1 MLDLNHPQS
10 EHIFKASA
18 LLDALLK
25 CSQRMSVAPSGVR
38 AELLTHAS
46 SRIDELRALGA
57 ERFPKSTAI
66 QPALDQ
72 LATVF
77 VDLAGKG
84 GGELTGDATEGDGP
98 CPACGGDVMKF
109 DAMAIIR
116 GQSPQWIILCRTC
129 TEPFSE
135 PFRKLESGDSFCT
148 MFI

>member
-10 EHIFKASA
+10 EHIFKASG

-25 CSQRMSVAPSGVR
+25 CSQRMSVAPSAVR

-46 SRIDELRALGA
+46 SRIEELRALGA
-57 ERFPKSTAI
+57 ERFATSTTIA
-66 QPALDQ
+66 PSLDQ
-72 LATVF
+72 LSNVF

-84 GGELTGDATEGDGP
+84 DGELTADATDGDGP
-98 CPACGGDVMKF
+98 CPACDGDVMKF
-109 DAMAIIR
+109 DAMATIR
-116 GQSPQWIILCRTC
+116 GQSPQLIILCRKC